1 MPYKS
6 SDKDTR
12 SIGKSVEVSR
22 NQDLRTVSGLT
33 QVNRWVLIPL
43 TATGGTTY
51 EPGNGYKYHKFTYPN
66 TDNFVVTE
74 AGPGLVDLLVVAGGG
89 SGGNYYGGGGGA
101 GGVVHGVA
109 VPITAMTYPITVG
122 NGGAGVT
129 APNAGNPGTD
139 SSIGAPGVAI
149 ADQPD
154 YILAKGGGAGG
165 SPYNVANGEAGGS
178 GGGDAGGN
186 SPPFGGLATQPTTNP
201 SPLITDHGYPGGWSY
216 PSSGYGPSGGGGA
229 GEQGVNTPGND
240 TGAGDGGDGVPISG
254 FEYPLIGLSPFE
266 VFSPTNNH
274 YGGGGGA
281 GKFSTPATNRTAAG
295 GVGGGGGYGSPTLP
309 GQNGLGGGGGG
320 GHPPNFSSP
329 TSGLGGEGMVVIRY
343 AV

>member
-12 SIGKSVEVSR
+12 SIGKSVEVYR
-22 NQDLRTVSGLT
+22 NQDLRTVSGLS
-33 QVNRWVLIPL
+33 QVNRANLGA
-43 TATGGTTY
+43 TEATGGTTY

-66 TDNFVVTE
+66 TDNFVVTK
-74 AGPGLVDLLVVAGGG
+74 AGAGVVDLLVVAGGG
-89 SGGNYYGGGGGA
+89 AGGNYYGGGGGA
-101 GGVVHGVA
+101 GGVAHGVA

-129 APNAGNPGTD
+129 APAIGNPGD
-139 SSIGAPGVAI
+139 NSSIGAPGVAI
-149 ADQPD
+149 GGQPD
-154 YILAKGGGAGG
+154 YILAKGGGGGG
-165 SPYNVANGEAGGS
+165 SPYYVATGADGGS

-216 PSSGYGPSGGGGA
+216 PTGGYGPSGGGGA
-229 GEQGVNTPGND
+229 GAQGVNMTGNNPG
-240 TGAGDGGDGVPISG
+240 GGNGGIGVPISG

-274 YGGGGGA
+274 YGGGGAA
-281 GKFSTPATNRTAAG
+281 GIYSTPDPGNNRAGVG
-295 GVGGGGGYGSPTLP
+295 GVGGGGGAASPTMP

-320 GHPPNFSSP
+320 KHPGTGSS
-329 TSGLGGEGMVVIRY
+329 GVGGQGMVVIRY